1 MCHGNTATAM
11 FFGEVIY
18 VVVRDADNRP
28 ILLFRYEDVLSIWPH
43 PDQISCCNKNNSPP
57 IYFACPW
64 YIYAATVVM
73 TIKGTHA
80 QTFKR
85 SAKLH
90 QVVMLH
96 GALNNTVLPG
106 DCKRANLM
114 EKALLEE
121 LLLSCIEPKTGLHP
135 GKVHRPNNDTLL
147 HNPGLITVTPDLV

>member
-1 MCHGNTATAM
+1 
-11 FFGEVIY
+11 
-18 VVVRDADNRP
+18 
-28 ILLFRYEDVLSIWPH
+28 
-43 PDQISCCNKNNSPP
+43 
-57 IYFACPW
+57 
-64 YIYAATVVM
+64 M

-96 GALNNTVLPG
+96 GASNNTVLPG